1 MSRAIARGRTN
12 TTVQKIPTHKDLDYN
27 LSMQRP
33 RQLFLHFIY
42 LAPLL
47 TRYVSRLTFYVSRLT
62 FHIFRIPHS
71 AFLLLLALF
80 LASCQPQ
87 PVALTIIDGN
97 QVYSVSTTANTP
109 IEILAE
115 TGIAITPSDRL
126 LVNGNPVPPDQP
138 LPPIARHL
146 QICRA
151 VEVTLVTPEGKRP
164 IVTSAPT
171 VGMVLHEAGYQLF
184 AADFLDPPA
193 QTPVYEGMTI
203 TWRPAQELTVVTSS
217 GDVRIR
223 SSAGSVGAA
232 LAGAGIPL
240 IGLDRSLP
248 AESEPLP
255 EDGLVRV
262 VHVREALEIVQK
274 SIPFET
280 QTVAS
285 PDVALGEQKILQAGQ
300 EGLTMTRVRIRYE
313 DEQEVAR
320 STEAE
325 SVVRPP
331 QPRIVQTGTKIVVST
346 ETLGGETLNYWY
358 VMQRYATVYS
368 PCNSGTGGCS
378 YGTASGLRAGKG
390 VVAVDPSLY
399 NYLQGQRIYV
409 PGYGYAVIGD
419 VGGGYLIEQNLGI
432 SRYRWID
439 LGFDD
444 NNLVDM
450 TGWVTVYFLAP
461 APASIPPILQ

>member
-1 MSRAIARGRTN
+1 
-12 TTVQKIPTHKDLDYN
+12 
-27 LSMQRP
+27 MQRP
-33 RQLFLHFIY
+33 RQLYLHFIHF
-42 LAPLL
+42 APLL
-47 TRYVSRLTFYVSRLT
+47 TRYVSRLTYYVSRLT
-62 FHIFRIPHS
+62 FHIFRLLHS

-80 LASCQPQ
+80 LTSCQPQ
-87 PVALTIIDGN
+87 PAALTIIDGG
-97 QVYSVSTTANTP
+97 QAYSVSTTAKTP
-109 IEILAE
+109 IEILTEA
-115 TGIAITPSDRL
+115 GIPIAPTDRL
-126 LVNGNPVPPDQP
+126 LVNGSPTPPDQP
-138 LPPIARHL
+138 LPSNARSL
-146 QICRA
+146 QIYRA

-164 IVTSAPT
+164 IVTSVPT
-171 VGMVLHEAGYQLF
+171 VAMVLHEAGYQLF

-193 QTPVYEGMTI
+193 PTPVYEGMTI

-255 EDGLVRV
+255 QDGLIRI

-285 PDVALGEQKILQAGQ
+285 PEGALGEQKILQAGQ
-300 EGLTMTRVRIRYE
+300 EGLAMTRVRIRYE

-320 STEAE
+320 STETE

-331 QPRIVQTGTKIVVST
+331 QTRIVQTGTKVVVST
-346 ETLGGETLNYWY
+346 ETVGGVTLNYWY
-358 VMQRYATVYS
+358 VMQMYATVYS

-419 VGGGYLIEQNLGI
+419 IGGGYLIEQNLGV

-450 TGWVTVYFLAP
+450 TGWVTVYFLTP
-461 APASIPPILQ
+461 APASIPPVLQ